1 MQPRGA
7 MCSGQ
12 VLPEVSPAAH
22 SRHLGATG
30 GHPHNCAQV
39 SPCPQQSLPPRGCA
53 FLGALPLEP
62 PRLRGCRSG
71 QSGCG
76 MLSLGEG
83 RREDKAAEGRQVT
96 VTRATPT
103 HPRHP
108 QSARGAGLRYDRP
121 PEPPPPSARA
131 TFRAGGSLGQVGI
144 RDGRAGASSHV
155 VTESG
160 WNPAACSR
168 QRRGKPPKKGGV
180 SSGGRG
186 HGPGL
191 PDLGQMGLAAGTG
204 AIRSSGPLDEK
215 SGGACSLRVGD
226 NSPGSLVNPAPSPH
240 QEGAEKLLEAHTP
253 EAGKHQ
259 EAGQAQHFLQEPHD
273 GGGGGAVTAHHWRP
287 D

>member
-1 MQPRGA
+1 
-7 MCSGQ
+7 MCAGES
-12 VLPEVSPAAH
+12 LPPA
-22 SRHLGATG
+22 
-30 GHPHNCAQV
+30 
-39 SPCPQQSLPPRGCA
+39 QSLPPRGCA

-83 RREDKAAEGRQVT
+83 REDKAAEGRQVT

-168 QRRGKPPKKGGV
+168 QRRGKPPKKGGGV
-180 SSGGRG
+180 IWGQRPRPWAPRPGSDGAGSRDRG
-186 HGPGL
+186 HWVLWAPGREIGWCLL
-191 PDLGQMGLAAGTG
+191 PPGWGQQPRVPGQPCPLPPPR
-204 AIRSSGPLDEK
+204 RS
-215 SGGACSLRVGD
+215 
-226 NSPGSLVNPAPSPH
+226 
-240 QEGAEKLLEAHTP
+240 
-253 EAGKHQ
+253 
-259 EAGQAQHFLQEPHD
+259 
-273 GGGGGAVTAHHWRP
+273 
-287 D
+287 